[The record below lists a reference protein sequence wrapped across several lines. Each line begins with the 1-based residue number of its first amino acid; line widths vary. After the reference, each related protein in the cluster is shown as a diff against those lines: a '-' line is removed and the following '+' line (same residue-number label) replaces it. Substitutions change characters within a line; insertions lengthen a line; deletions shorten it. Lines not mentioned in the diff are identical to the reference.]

1 MGLFSKGNSS
11 IIYNNKAIVN
21 GVKIDIPEGASV
33 SIRNNKVFIN
43 GEEYKSKELE
53 NKEFANIIVNGNA
66 GNISCDNSVEVKG
79 DVKGDIS
86 CGNSVKIDKNVIG
99 DIDCGNSVS
108 ISGNHTGTIDANN
121 VYVWKKIK

>member
-1 MGLFSKGNSS
+1 MGLFNRGNSS

-53 NKEFANIIVNGNA
+53 NKELANIIVNGNA

-79 DVKGDIS
+79 NVKGIIS
-86 CGNSVKIDKNVIG
+86 
-99 DIDCGNSVS
+99 CGNSVS
-108 ISGNHTGTIDANN
+108 ISGNHIGTIDANN
-121 VYVWKKIK
+121 VHVGKKIK